1 MEQVKT
7 NSFRAWW
14 LASRPRTLSGAVV
27 PVIVPLSL
35 AAVHKGGLLWIP
47 ALLCLLFALIMQIDA
62 NLVNDYFDCVKGV
75 DREDRLGPERACA
88 QGWVT
93 LPAMRRAIGFTTLLA
108 SLVGLPLVHWG
119 GPEMVVVGIACVIF
133 CFLYTTLLSRVG
145 MGDVLVLLFFGIV
158 PVCATY
164 YIQTGELA
172 LEAVWLSLACG
183 LVTDCLLIVNNYRD
197 RETDEAAGKHTLVTL
212 IGARATEWLYLL
224 LGFAGTF
231 LTGLVLREWN
241 VLMITWLVVPHWDTW
256 RKMKRISQGKA
267 LNGVLGLTARNILLF
282 GLLLSVSLLLK
293 SFF

>member
-62 NLVNDYFDCVKGV
+62 NFVNDYFDCVKGV
-75 DREDRLGPERACA
+75 DRTDRLGPERVCA

-93 LPAMRRAIGFTTLLA
+93 LPSMRRAIAFTTLLA
-108 SLVGLPLVHWG
+108 CLVGLPLVHWG
-119 GPEMVVVGIACVIF
+119 GKEMVLVGIACVIF
-133 CFLYTTLLSRVG
+133 CFLYTTLLSRMG
-145 MGDVLVLLFFGIV
+145 MGDVLVLLFFGFV

-164 YIQTGELA
+164 YIQTGELV

-183 LVTDCLLIVNNYRD
+183 LVTNCLLIVNNYRD
-197 RETDEAAGKHTLVTL
+197 RETDVAVGKRTLVTL
-212 IGARATEWLYLL
+212 IGTRATEWLYLL

-231 LTGLVLREWN
+231 FTGLVLREWN
-241 VLMITWLVVPHWDTW
+241 ALMILWLVMIHWNTW
-256 RKMKRISQGKA
+256 HKMKRISQGKA
-267 LNGVLGLTARNILLF
+267 LNRILGLTARNILLF
-282 GLLLSVSLLLK
+282 GLLLSVSLLVK
-293 SFF
+293 SL